1 MAAGQRCSRVGTHV
15 GHWSALL
22 QPVTASHLATAT
34 VLSTGQKGQRM
45 GAAERAKRAGQQS
58 SLANVSKAP
67 GVASLCD
74 AVRARDLQESRRRS
88 NLCPPMPPIGLLHS
102 MAVTKRMKG
111 VPAAWQHQSNG
122 RAGRYYLSVSLRA
135 SSPAVLAH
143 PDSAEASE
151 ARPSRRQD
159 CHSAAPPSPFSRCFN
174 MDGKGV
180 SALNDNLANG

>member
-1 MAAGQRCSRVGTHV
+1 MFRKHQVSPVFVTPFA
-15 GHWSALL
+15 
-22 QPVTASHLATAT
+22 PVTCRKADGGPIS
-34 VLSTGQKGQRM
+34 VL
-45 GAAERAKRAGQQS
+45 
-58 SLANVSKAP
+58 P
-67 GVASLCD
+67 C
-74 AVRARDLQESRRRS
+74 
-88 NLCPPMPPIGLLHS
+88 PPIGLLHS

-174 MDGKGV
+174 MDEKGV